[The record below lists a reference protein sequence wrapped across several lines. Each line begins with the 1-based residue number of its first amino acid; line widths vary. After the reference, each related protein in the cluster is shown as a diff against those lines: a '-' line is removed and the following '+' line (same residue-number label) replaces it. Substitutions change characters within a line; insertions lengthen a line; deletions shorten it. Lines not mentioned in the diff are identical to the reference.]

1 MFMASMTLTEMRYIS
16 ALDKTRHFGKAA
28 DICHVSQPTL
38 SVAIKKVEQQIGA
51 PLFERGAS
59 EIRTTPLGESIVAQ
73 IRRVLDE
80 ALRLE
85 EIATQSRDP
94 LKGPLRVGVI
104 YTIAPYLLPSLIPV
118 LHQLAPDMP
127 LFLREDFTGNLIPM
141 LKDGELDVLV
151 LALPIDMPGVVTQKV
166 YEEPFRVVVPAS
178 HQWATREAISP
189 TALDGEQLLLLGS
202 GNCFR
207 DQVLEACPRLQRA
220 EGLAGSMEGSSLETI
235 RHMVASGAG
244 VAVMPSS
251 AADPLMGREPMVKV
265 LPFAQDTGDDGG
277 QLAATSPFRSVG
289 LAWRAT
295 FPRPK
300 AIDAVRQAILSCQL
314 PGVKKVTRP

>member
-1 MFMASMTLTEMRYIS
+1 MASMTLTEMRYIT

-28 DICHVSQPTL
+28 DLCHVSQPTL

-59 EIRTTPLGESIVAQ
+59 EIRTTPLGEQVVAQ
-73 IRRVLDE
+73 IKRVLDE

-104 YTIAPYLLPSLIPV
+104 YTIAPYLLPALIPV
-118 LHQLAPDMP
+118 LHKLAPDMP
-127 LFLREDFTGNLIPM
+127 LFLREDFTANLIPM
-141 LKDGELDVLV
+141 LKDGELDVIV
-151 LALPIDMPGVVTQKV
+151 LALPVDAPGVVSQRV
-166 YEEPFRVVVPAS
+166 YEEPFRVVVPAA
-178 HQWATREAISP
+178 HEWAGRKSIRNDE
-189 TALDGEQLLLLGS
+189 LDGQNLLLLGS

-244 VAVMPSS
+244 IAVMPSS
-251 AADPLMGREPMVKV
+251 AADPLVDREPMVKV
-265 LPFAQDTGDDGG
+265 LPFAEADTK
-277 QLAATSPFRSVG
+277 LAPGTSTETVGRTVG

-300 AIDAVRQAILSCQL
+300 AIDAVRQAILACQL
-314 PGVKKVTRP
+314 PGVSKTS

>member
-1 MFMASMTLTEMRYIS
+1 MASMTLTEMRYIT

-28 DICHVSQPTL
+28 ELCHVSQPTL
-38 SVAIKKVEQQIGA
+38 SVAIKKAEQQIGA
-51 PLFERGAS
+51 SLFERGAS
-59 EIRTTPLGESIVAQ
+59 EIRTTPLGEQVVAQ
-73 IRRVLDE
+73 IKRVLDE

-104 YTIAPYLLPSLIPV
+104 YTIAPYLLPALIPV
-118 LHQLAPDMP
+118 LHKLAPDMP
-127 LFLREDFTGNLIPM
+127 LFLREDFTANLIPM
-141 LKDGELDVLV
+141 LREGELDVIV
-151 LALPIDMPGVVTQKV
+151 LALPVEAPGVVSQRV
-166 YEEPFRVVVPAS
+166 YEEPFRVVVPAG
-178 HQWATREAISP
+178 HEWAGRQSIRNDE
-189 TALDGEQLLLLGS
+189 LNGQNLLLLGS

-220 EGLAGSMEGSSLETI
+220 EGLAGSLEGSSLETI

-244 VAVMPSS
+244 IAVMPSS
-251 AADPLMGREPMVKV
+251 AADPLTTKEPMVKV
-265 LPFAQDTGDDGG
+265 LPFAEGAKKQGADLASDTAGR
-277 QLAATSPFRSVG
+277 TVG
-289 LAWRAT
+289 LAWRTT

-314 PGVKKVTRP
+314 PGVSKAD

>member
-1 MFMASMTLTEMRYIS
+1 MASMTLTEMRYIS
-16 ALDKTRHFGKAA
+16 ALDKTRHFGRAA
-28 DICHVSQPTL
+28 DACHVSQPTL

-51 PLFERGAS
+51 PLFERGAT
-59 EIRTTPLGESIVAQ
+59 EIRTTPLGSEIVAQ
-73 IRRVLDE
+73 IKRVLDE

-85 EIATQSRDP
+85 EIATQNRDP

-104 YTIAPYLLPSLIPV
+104 YTIAPYLLPALIPV
-118 LHQLAPDMP
+118 LHNLAPEMP
-127 LFLREDFTGNLIPM
+127 LFLREDFTANLLPA
-141 LKDGELDVLV
+141 LKEGELDVLV
-151 LALPIDMPGVVTQKV
+151 LALPVDQPGIVTQKV

-178 HQWATREAISP
+178 HAWANRDSVANDE
-189 TALDGEQLLLLGS
+189 LEGEQLLLLGS

-220 EGLAGSMEGSSLETI
+220 EGLSGSLEGSSLETI

-251 AADPLMGREPMVKV
+251 AADPLVGREPMVKV
-265 LPFAQDTGDDGG
+265 LPFDIKTPKSKVSGEIGR
-277 QLAATSPFRSVG
+277 TVG

-300 AIDAVRQAILSCQL
+300 AIDVVRQAILSCEL
-314 PGVKKVTRP
+314 PGVSTSR

>member
-1 MFMASMTLTEMRYIS
+1 MASMTLTEMRYIS

-28 DICHVSQPTL
+28 DYCHVSQPTL

-59 EIRTTPLGESIVAQ
+59 EIRTTPLGELIVAQ

-80 ALRLE
+80 TLRLE

-118 LHQLAPDMP
+118 LHRLAPDMP

-151 LALPIDMPGVVTQKV
+151 LALPVEIPGVVTQKV
-166 YEEPFRVVVPAS
+166 YEEPFRVVVPS
-178 HQWATREAISP
+178 THGWATR
-189 TALDGEQLLLLGS
+189 TAVNPEELDGEQLLMLGS

-244 VAVMPSS
+244 IAVMPSS
-251 AADPLMGREPMVKV
+251 AADPLVDREPMVKV
-265 LPFAQDTGDDGG
+265 LPFSGPRAQ
-277 QLAATSPFRSVG
+277 AADKKRASAAARTVG

-300 AIDAVRQAILSCQL
+300 AIDAVRQAILSCDL
-314 PGVKKVTRP
+314 PGVHKSP

>member
-1 MFMASMTLTEMRYIS
+1 MASMTLTEMRYIT

-28 DICHVSQPTL
+28 DLCHVSQPTL

-59 EIRTTPLGESIVAQ
+59 EIKTTPLGEQVVAQ
-73 IRRVLDE
+73 IKRVLDE
-80 ALRLE
+80 AFRLE

-94 LKGPLRVGVI
+94 LKGALRVGVI
-104 YTIAPYLLPSLIPV
+104 YTIAPYLLPALIPV
-118 LHQLAPDMP
+118 LHKLAPDMP
-127 LFLREDFTGNLIPM
+127 LFLREDFTANLIPM
-141 LKDGELDVLV
+141 LKEGELDVLI
-151 LALPIDMPGVVTQKV
+151 LALPVEMPGIVTQRV
-166 YEEPFRVVVPAS
+166 YEEPFRVVVPAG
-178 HQWATREAISP
+178 HEWAERASINNDE
-189 TALDGEQLLLLGS
+189 LNGQNLLLLGS

-220 EGLAGSMEGSSLETI
+220 EGLVGSMEGSSLETI

-244 VAVMPSS
+244 IAVMPSS
-251 AADPLMGREPMVKV
+251 AADPLIAKEPMVKV
-265 LPFAQDTGDDGG
+265 LTFAESGKNRSANPAADTAGR
-277 QLAATSPFRSVG
+277 TVG

-300 AIDAVRQAILSCQL
+300 AIDAVRQAILACQL
-314 PGVKKVTRP
+314 PGVSKAH

>member
-1 MFMASMTLTEMRYIS
+1 MASMTLTEMRYIT

-28 DICHVSQPTL
+28 DLCHVSQPTL
-38 SVAIKKVEQQIGA
+38 SVAIKKAEQQIGA
-51 PLFERGAS
+51 SLFERGAS
-59 EIRTTPLGESIVAQ
+59 EIRTTPLGEQVVAQ
-73 IRRVLDE
+73 IKRVLDE

-104 YTIAPYLLPSLIPV
+104 YTIAPYLLPALIPV
-118 LHQLAPDMP
+118 LHKLAPDMP
-127 LFLREDFTGNLIPM
+127 LFLREDFTANLIPM
-141 LKDGELDVLV
+141 LKEGELDVIV
-151 LALPIDMPGVVTQKV
+151 LALPVEAPGVVSQRV
-166 YEEPFRVVVPAS
+166 YEEPFRVVVPAG
-178 HQWATREAISP
+178 HEWAGRQSISNNE
-189 TALDGEQLLLLGS
+189 LDGQNLLLLGS

-220 EGLAGSMEGSSLETI
+220 EGLAGSLEGSSLETI

-244 VAVMPSS
+244 IAVMPSS
-251 AADPLMGREPMVKV
+251 AADPLMTKEPMVKV
-265 LPFAQDTGDDGG
+265 LPFAQATKKQGADFALDTAGR
-277 QLAATSPFRSVG
+277 TVG
-289 LAWRAT
+289 LAWRTT

-314 PGVKKVTRP
+314 PGVSKAH

>member
-1 MFMASMTLTEMRYIS
+1 MASMTLTEMRYIN

-28 DICHVSQPTL
+28 DVCHVSQPTL

-59 EIRTTPLGESIVAQ
+59 EIRPTPLGELIVAQ
-73 IRRVLDE
+73 IKRVLDE
-80 ALRLE
+80 TLRLE

-118 LHQLAPDMP
+118 LHKLAPDMP
-127 LFLREDFTGNLIPM
+127 LFLREDFTANLIPM

-151 LALPIDMPGVVTQKV
+151 LALPVDVPGIVSQKV

-178 HQWATREAISP
+178 HAWAGREKINPAE
-189 TALDGEQLLLLGS
+189 LDGEQLLLLGS

-220 EGLAGSMEGSSLETI
+220 EGLAGSLEGSSLETI

-251 AADPLMGREPMVKV
+251 AADPLVGREPMVRV
-265 LPFAQDTGDDGG
+265 VPFANTVKSNSETTAGST
-277 QLAATSPFRSVG
+277 AARVVG
-289 LAWRAT
+289 LAWRTT

-300 AIDAVRQAILSCQL
+300 AIDAVRHAILSCQL
-314 PGVKKVTRP
+314 PGVKTTSNS

>member
-1 MFMASMTLTEMRYIS
+1 MASMTLTEMRYIT
-16 ALDKTRHFGKAA
+16 ALDKTRHFGRAA
-28 DICHVSQPTL
+28 DLCHVSQPTL

-59 EIRTTPLGESIVAQ
+59 EIRTTPLGEQVVSQVK
-73 IRRVLDE
+73 RVLDE

-104 YTIAPYLLPSLIPV
+104 YTIAPYLLPALIPV
-118 LHQLAPDMP
+118 LHKLAPDMP
-127 LFLREDFTGNLIPM
+127 LFLREDFTANLIPM
-141 LKDGELDVLV
+141 LKDGELDVIV
-151 LALPIDMPGVVTQKV
+151 LALPVDAPGVVSQRV
-166 YEEPFRVVVPAS
+166 YEEPFRVVVPAT
-178 HQWATREAISP
+178 HEWAGRESIRNDE
-189 TALDGEQLLLLGS
+189 LDGQNLLLLGS

-220 EGLAGSMEGSSLETI
+220 EGLAGSLEGSSLETI

-244 VAVMPSS
+244 IAVMPSS
-251 AADPLMGREPMVKV
+251 AADPLIAKEPMVKV
-265 LPFAQDTGDDGG
+265 LPFAEDTKRK
-277 QLAATSPFRSVG
+277 AADLSLDTAGRTVG

-300 AIDAVRQAILSCQL
+300 AIDAVRQAILACQL
-314 PGVKKVTRP
+314 PGVSKTS